1 MISCSVRRRPRWEPQ
16 VGAAFLAFALL
27 PVLASGRGMQAAV
40 ATAARESSGCSDNG
54 NHPGKEQF
62 LQFLI
67 PSGGRYE
74 YLGVS
79 FTALADDASFF
90 EANPAGS
97 AGLSRGEVALFHH
110 SQIHDS
116 HTETVSFAR
125 RTQNTGYGASVRA
138 FSSESDLKS
147 FYGMIGSSSSSGKNG
162 GHQGK
167 QGKGFVAIANASH
180 TFCGQYR
187 FKGVSFGCNF
197 KMGFRKGKTDSHV
210 TVAGD
215 LGLRAAFS
223 VAKNFGSNE
232 PNMHVGLVLKNAGI
246 SVRTKDSDVKHL
258 NPAIA
263 VGFAYRPVYAFLF
276 SLGLQQTLTKKEL
289 PVCSVGFMFFC
300 THQVTLLASAACKG
314 KAYALSGG
322 AEIRI
327 GSFHLDMGYR
337 YDQIFQAAHPHH
349 VSVGLKWLIPNG
361 GTQAD
366 QALLVKESYLV
377 GLRFYDQRRYQEAI
391 TAWQLTLRQDP
402 GFEPAAEGIERA
414 RRFLKL
420 HEKLSLFDI
429 LN

>member
-27 PVLASGRGMQAAV
+27 PVLASGG
-40 ATAARESSGCSDNG
+40 GNG

-147 FYGMIGSSSSSGKNG
+147 FFGGNSGSSKSG

-246 SVRTKDSDVKHL
+246 SVKTNGSEVKHL

-276 SLGLQQTLTKKEL
+276 SLGLQQTLTKKES

-300 THQVTLLASAACKG
+300 TQHVTLLASAACKG

-366 QALLVKESYLV
+366 RALLVKESYLV

>member
-1 MISCSVRRRPRWEPQ
+1 MRQNGAVPMISCSVRKSPALGASGRRC
-16 VGAAFLAFALL
+16 AAFLAFALL
-27 PVLASGRGMQAAV
+27 PVL
-40 ATAARESSGCSDNG
+40 SSGLDAQGEESKRG
-54 NHPGKEQF
+54 GGSHPGKESF

-110 SQIHDS
+110 SQIQDS

-138 FSSESDLKS
+138 FSSESGLKS
-147 FYGMIGSSSSSGKNG
+147 FFSAIGTRG
-162 GHQGK
+162 GGGK
-167 QGKGFVAIANASH
+167 QGAGFVAIANASH

-197 KMGFRKGKTDSHV
+197 KMGFRKGNTNKHV

-246 SVRTKDSDVKHL
+246 SVKIESSEVKPL
-258 NPAIA
+258 DPAVS

-276 SLGLQQTLTKKEL
+276 SLGLQQTLNKREP
-289 PVCSVGFMFFC
+289 PVCSVGFMLFC
-300 THQVTLLASAACKG
+300 THRVTLLASAACKG
-314 KAYALSGG
+314 TGYALSGG

-337 YDQIFQAAHPHH
+337 YSQIFQATFPHH

-402 GFEPAAEGIERA
+402 GFEPAAEGIEHA

>member
-1 MISCSVRRRPRWEPQ
+1 MRQNGAVPMISCSVRKSPALGASGRRC
-16 VGAAFLAFALL
+16 AAFLAFALL
-27 PVLASGRGMQAAV
+27 PVLSSGLGASGMDG
-40 ATAARESSGCSDNG
+40 NG
-54 NHPGKEQF
+54 GGSHPGKESF

-110 SQIHDS
+110 SQIQDS

-147 FYGMIGSSSSSGKNG
+147 LLGQGGTSTGRGKRG
-162 GHQGK
+162 A
-167 QGKGFVAIANASH
+167 GFVAIANASH

-197 KMGFRKGKTDSHV
+197 KMGFRKGNTNKHV

-246 SVRTKDSDVKHL
+246 SVKIENSEVKPL
-258 NPAIA
+258 DPAVS

-276 SLGLQQTLTKKEL
+276 SLGLQQTLNKREP
-289 PVCSVGFMFFC
+289 PVCSVGFMLFC
-300 THQVTLLASAACKG
+300 THRVTLLASAACKG
-314 KAYALSGG
+314 TGYALSGG

-337 YDQIFQAAHPHH
+337 YSQLFQATFPHH

-402 GFEPAAEGIERA
+402 GFEPAAEGIEHA

>member
-1 MISCSVRRRPRWEPQ
+1 
-16 VGAAFLAFALL
+16 
-27 PVLASGRGMQAAV
+27 MQAAV
-40 ATAARESSGCSDNG
+40 ATAAGSSGSDSDG
-54 NHPGKEQF
+54 KHPGKEQF

-147 FYGMIGSSSSSGKNG
+147 FFGGNSGGNKNG

-246 SVRTKDSDVKHL
+246 SVKTNSCQVEHL

-276 SLGLQQTLTKKEL
+276 SLGLQQTLTKRES

-300 THQVTLLASAACKG
+300 TQHVTLLASAACEG
-314 KAYALSGG
+314 GAYALSGG

-349 VSVGLKWLIPNG
+349 VSVGLKWLIP
-361 GTQAD
+361 D
-366 QALLVKESYLV
+366 RKSVV
-377 GLRFYDQRRYQEAI
+377 
-391 TAWQLTLRQDP
+391 
-402 GFEPAAEGIERA
+402 
-414 RRFLKL
+414 
-420 HEKLSLFDI
+420 
-429 LN
+429 

>member
-1 MISCSVRRRPRWEPQ
+1 MRQNGAVPMISCSVRRRPRWEPQ

-40 ATAARESSGCSDNG
+40 AARAGGSDCNDS
-54 NHPGKEQF
+54 HPGKEQF

-147 FYGMIGSSSSSGKNG
+147 FFGGNSGGSKSGE
-162 GHQGK
+162 HQGK

-197 KMGFRKGKTDSHV
+197 KMGFREGKTGSHV

-246 SVRTKDSDVKHL
+246 SVKTGGSQVKHL

-276 SLGLQQTLTKKEL
+276 SLGLQQTLTKKES

-300 THQVTLLASAACKG
+300 TQHVTLLASAACKG

-337 YDQIFQAAHPHH
+337 YDQIFQAARPHH

-377 GLRFYDQRRYQEAI
+377 GLRFYDQI
-391 TAWQLTLRQDP
+391 
-402 GFEPAAEGIERA
+402 
-414 RRFLKL
+414 
-420 HEKLSLFDI
+420 
-429 LN
+429 

>member
-1 MISCSVRRRPRWEPQ
+1 
-16 VGAAFLAFALL
+16 
-27 PVLASGRGMQAAV
+27 MQAAV
-40 ATAARESSGCSDNG
+40 PARDGGSGGND

-147 FYGMIGSSSSSGKNG
+147 FFGGNSGSSK
-162 GHQGK
+162 GK

-197 KMGFRKGKTDSHV
+197 KMGFRKGKTGSHV

-246 SVRTKDSDVKHL
+246 SVKTNGSEVKHL

-276 SLGLQQTLTKKEL
+276 SLGLQQTLTKKES

-300 THQVTLLASAACKG
+300 TQHVTLLASAACKG

>member
-1 MISCSVRRRPRWEPQ
+1 MRQNGAVPMISCSVRRRPRWEPQ

-27 PVLASGRGMQAAV
+27 PVLASGR
-40 ATAARESSGCSDNG
+40 SNG

-147 FYGMIGSSSSSGKNG
+147 FFGGNSSNSKGG

-246 SVRTKDSDVKHL
+246 SVKTNGSEVKHL

-276 SLGLQQTLTKKEL
+276 SLGLQQTLTKKES

-300 THQVTLLASAACKG
+300 TQHVTLLASAACKG

>member
-1 MISCSVRRRPRWEPQ
+1 
-16 VGAAFLAFALL
+16 
-27 PVLASGRGMQAAV
+27 
-40 ATAARESSGCSDNG
+40 
-54 NHPGKEQF
+54 
-62 LQFLI
+62 I

-147 FYGMIGSSSSSGKNG
+147 FFGGNSGGNKNG

-246 SVRTKDSDVKHL
+246 SVKTNSCQVEHL

-276 SLGLQQTLTKKEL
+276 SLGLQQTLTKRES

-300 THQVTLLASAACKG
+300 TQHVTLLASAACEG
-314 KAYALSGG
+314 GAYALSGG

>member
-27 PVLASGRGMQAAV
+27 PVLASGRG
-40 ATAARESSGCSDNG
+40 NG

-147 FYGMIGSSSSSGKNG
+147 FFGGNSGSSKGS

-246 SVRTKDSDVKHL
+246 SVKTNGSEVKHL

-276 SLGLQQTLTKKEL
+276 SLGLQQTLTKKES

-300 THQVTLLASAACKG
+300 TQHVTLLASAACKG

>member
-1 MISCSVRRRPRWEPQ
+1 
-16 VGAAFLAFALL
+16 
-27 PVLASGRGMQAAV
+27 MQAAV
-40 ATAARESSGCSDNG
+40 AARAGVSGGND

-147 FYGMIGSSSSSGKNG
+147 FFGGNSGNSKSSGG
-162 GHQGK
+162 QGK

-197 KMGFRKGKTDSHV
+197 KMGFRKGKTDSRV

-246 SVRTKDSDVKHL
+246 SVKINGSEVEHL

-276 SLGLQQTLTKKEL
+276 SLGLQQTLTKKES

-300 THQVTLLASAACKG
+300 TQHVTLLASAACKG

>member
-40 ATAARESSGCSDNG
+40 PARDGGSGGND

-147 FYGMIGSSSSSGKNG
+147 FFGGNSGSSK
-162 GHQGK
+162 GK

-197 KMGFRKGKTDSHV
+197 KMGFRKGKTGSHV

-246 SVRTKDSDVKHL
+246 SVKTNGSEVKHL

-276 SLGLQQTLTKKEL
+276 SLGLQQTLTKKES

-300 THQVTLLASAACKG
+300 TQHVTLLASAACKG

>member
-1 MISCSVRRRPRWEPQ
+1 MRQNGAVPMISCSVRRRPRWEPQ

-27 PVLASGRGMQAAV
+27 PVLASGRG
-40 ATAARESSGCSDNG
+40 NG

-147 FYGMIGSSSSSGKNG
+147 FFGGNSGSSKGS

-246 SVRTKDSDVKHL
+246 SVKTNGSEVKHL

-276 SLGLQQTLTKKEL
+276 SLGLQQTLTKKES

-300 THQVTLLASAACKG
+300 TQHVTLLASAACKG

>member
-1 MISCSVRRRPRWEPQ
+1 
-16 VGAAFLAFALL
+16 
-27 PVLASGRGMQAAV
+27 MQAAV
-40 ATAARESSGCSDNG
+40 ATAAGSSGSDSDG
-54 NHPGKEQF
+54 KHPGKEQF

-147 FYGMIGSSSSSGKNG
+147 FFGNSSGDSG
-162 GHQGK
+162 GGKGK

-246 SVRTKDSDVKHL
+246 SVKAKDSKVESLD
-258 NPAIA
+258 PAIA

-300 THQVTLLASAACKG
+300 TQHVTLLASAACKETN
-314 KAYALSGG
+314 YALSGG

-337 YDQIFQAAHPHH
+337 YDQIFQAAHLHH

-402 GFEPAAEGIERA
+402 GFEPAAEGIEHA